1 METGIRPQRFPVA
14 GASGAMSCWY
24 DCEAAM
30 LDSTAWLVSQGRL
43 KISIYNFLS
52 P

>member
-1 METGIRPQRFPVA
+1 MESGICPQRFPVA
-14 GASGAMSCWY
+14 GASGTTSYWY
-24 DCEAAM
+24 DCEVAM